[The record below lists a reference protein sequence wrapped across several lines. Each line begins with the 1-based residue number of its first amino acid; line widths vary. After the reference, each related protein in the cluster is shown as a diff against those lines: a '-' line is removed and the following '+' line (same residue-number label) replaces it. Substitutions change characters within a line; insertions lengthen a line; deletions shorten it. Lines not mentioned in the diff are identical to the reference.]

1 VSESLLKYFHT
12 DWSAMSRSDLFA
24 LVTVMLLA
32 ALMVGLYVWV
42 FKPSNK
48 DKLESY
54 RNFVNQN
61 DEMNG
66 EIGHG
71 HAK

>member
-1 VSESLLKYFHT
+1 MSESLLKYLHT
-12 DWSAMSRSDLFA
+12 DWSAMTRADWFG
-24 LVTVMLLA
+24 LVSVTLLTL
-32 ALMVGLYVWV
+32 LMVGLYIWV
-42 FKPSNK
+42 FTPGNK
-48 DKLESY
+48 AEFERYS
-54 RNFVNQN
+54 NFVNQD